1 MNEVKYAPKDIASA
15 HEKQGRA
22 ARPRGQ
28 GGVKFTP
35 LEQEILNNHV
45 NLPEENEE

>member
-1 MNEVKYAPKDIASA
+1 MSEAKYDPKDIASA

-22 ARPRGQ
+22 ARGQ

-35 LEQEILNNHV
+35 IEREILDNHV
-45 NLPEENEE
+45 GLPEKIEE